1 MNKIMSVILIILY
14 LLPFNLNAQVPLQE
28 KEEGWNLASQSIAWE
43 PDEMEISLGDTN
55 IKVWLLRA
63 LVPAPKSG
71 YLLKKKDF
79 ADAKRILDNLTSE
92 IERVKKKERSFCD
105 ERLLEKDKL
114 CRDLN
119 KDLIQQ
125 IDNQKIIITSRDDKI
140 KSLDKELFWTKIIS
154 GTVVIGLSAF
164 SIYTVAK

>member
-1 MNKIMSVILIILY
+1 MKKTVAIILVILFLIPLRI
-14 LLPFNLNAQVPLQE
+14 NAQPLRE
-28 KEEGWNLASQSIAWE
+28 ENEGWDLTSQSITWE
-43 PDEMEISLGDTN
+43 PAEMEISLGDTT
-55 IKVWLLRA
+55 IKVWLLRS
-63 LVPAPKSG
+63 LVPAPISG

-105 ERLLEKDKL
+105 DRLLEKDKL

-125 IDNQKIIITSRDDKI
+125 IDNQKIIIINRDDKI
-140 KSLDKELFWTKIIS
+140 KSLGKELFWTKIVS
-154 GTVVIGLSAF
+154 GSVVLGLSAF
-164 SIYTVAK
+164 SIYIVAK